1 MMNKDVQIVLFFSKN
16 TYYNATRLAAKINEK
31 IEVLKE
37 AMVLPQNG
45 QKKDEPIILFNQN
58 EDFQV
63 TLNYEA
69 MTLLYRSEKKEE
81 GKKILLKLL
90 EVILDEDLTFTR
102 IGYISTNE
110 LAKKNVQL
118 FKDSAFKIEEIKK
131 SEDFQLS
138 WYTPIML
145 SATKVNL
152 WQKYLTDSMQTDKL
166 IAIFDVNTPLEEEYL
181 ITIDFVDN
189 FIEKTEELISKK
201 IEGIGNNE

>member
-1 MMNKDVQIVLFFSKN
+1 MNKDVQIVLFFSKN

-31 IEVLKE
+31 VEILKE
-37 AMVLPQNG
+37 AMVLPQNS
-45 QKKDEPIILFNQN
+45 QKRDEPIILFNQN

-69 MTLLYRSEKKEE
+69 MTLLYRKEKSKE
-81 GKKILLKLL
+81 GKKVLLDLL

-110 LAKKNVQL
+110 MPKKKVQL
-118 FKDSAFKIEEIKK
+118 FKDDVFQVEEIKK

-145 SATKVNL
+145 NATKVNL
-152 WQKYLTDSMQTDKL
+152 WQKYLTDSMQTDNL

-189 FIEKTEELISKK
+189 YIEKVEELISKK
-201 IEGIGNNE
+201 LEGIGNDE

>member
-1 MMNKDVQIVLFFSKN
+1 MNKDVQIVLFFSKN

-31 IEVLKE
+31 VEILKE
-37 AMVLPQNG
+37 AMILPQNS
-45 QKKDEPIILFNQN
+45 QKRDEPIILFNQN

-69 MTLLYRSEKKEE
+69 MTLLYRKEKSKE
-81 GKKILLKLL
+81 GKKVLLDLL

-110 LAKKNVQL
+110 MPKKKVQL
-118 FKDSAFKIEEIKK
+118 FKDDVFQVEEIKK

-145 SATKVNL
+145 NATKVNL

-189 FIEKTEELISKK
+189 YIEKVEELISKK
-201 IEGIGNNE
+201 LEGIGNDE

>member
-1 MMNKDVQIVLFFSKN
+1 MNKDVQIVLFFNKN

-31 IEVLKE
+31 VEILKE
-37 AMVLPQNG
+37 AMVLPQNS
-45 QKKDEPIILFNQN
+45 QKRDEPIILFNQN

-69 MTLLYRSEKKEE
+69 MTLLYRKENSKE
-81 GKKILLKLL
+81 GKKVLLDLL

-110 LAKKNVQL
+110 LPKKKVQL
-118 FKDSAFKIEEIKK
+118 FKEEVFQVEEIKK

-145 SATKVNL
+145 NATKVNL

-181 ITIDFVDN
+181 ITMDFVDN
-189 FIEKTEELISKK
+189 YIEKVEELISKK
-201 IEGIGNNE
+201 IEGIGSDE